1 MLDASPAQ
9 TRRPTRFATAL
20 RHYWAARRM
29 SQLDLACI
37 SNVSARHVS
46 FLESG
51 RAQPSR
57 DMVLQLAQGLVLP
70 LAARNSLLQAA
81 GFVPAYP
88 ASPLESEA
96 LGPFRTVLSE
106 MMAKH
111 APNPAL
117 VCDRHWNL
125 LDANLTAKA
134 LITGLDPSGAES
146 NLIRLLSEQPLAP
159 DLVANYP
166 QVVHEMT
173 ARLQLESLGAGD
185 DPLLQA
191 LLQSLERASKAH
203 PYKPPS
209 GQRSPVV
216 PLIFKTPGEPLSFLS
231 VIAHFG
237 TSEDVTVRDLRLELF
252 FPTDDHTRAAMAA
265 LGDQG

>member
-1 MLDASPAQ
+1 MQQTQTAQAS
-9 TRRPTRFATAL
+9 RPSSFANAL
-20 RHYWAARRM
+20 RHYRAGRRM

-57 DMVLQLAQGLVLP
+57 DMVMQLAQGLVLP

-88 ASPLESEA
+88 ASPLDSEA
-96 LGPFRTVLSE
+96 LGPFRDVLSE

-125 LDANLTAKA
+125 LDANLTAKT
-134 LITGLDPSGAES
+134 LITGLDPMGAEP
-146 NLIRLLSEQPLAP
+146 NLIRLLAEQPMAP

-173 ARLQLESLGAGD
+173 ARLQLEALEAGI
-185 DPLLQA
+185 DPILQS

-252 FPTDDHTRAAMAA
+252 FPTNDHTRAAMAA
-265 LGDQG
+265 LGEQG

>member
-1 MLDASPAQ
+1 MQQTQSAQ
-9 TRRPTRFATAL
+9 TRPTSFANAL
-20 RHYWAARRM
+20 RHYRAGRRM
-29 SQLDLACI
+29 SQLDLACT

-57 DMVLQLAQGLVLP
+57 DMVMQLAQGMVLP

-88 ASPLESEA
+88 ASPLDSEA
-96 LGPFRTVLSE
+96 LGPFRAVLSE

-134 LITGLDPSGAES
+134 LVSGLDPSGTQS
-146 NLIRLLSEQPLAP
+146 NLIRLLSEQALAS
-159 DLVANYP
+159 DLVANFP
-166 QVVHEMT
+166 QVLHEMT
-173 ARLQLESLGAGD
+173 ARLQLEVLEAGN
-185 DPLLQA
+185 DPVLKS
-191 LLQSLERASKAH
+191 LLQSLEAASKAH
-203 PYKPPS
+203 PYKPAASP
-209 GQRSPVV
+209 RSPVV
-216 PLIFKTPGEPLSFLS
+216 PLVFNTPDQPLSFLS

-252 FPTDDHTRAAMAA
+252 FPTDDYTRNAMIA
-265 LGDQG
+265 LSSQG

>member
-1 MLDASPAQ
+1 
-9 TRRPTRFATAL
+9 
-20 RHYWAARRM
+20 
-29 SQLDLACI
+29 
-37 SNVSARHVS
+37 
-46 FLESG
+46 
-51 RAQPSR
+51 
-57 DMVLQLAQGLVLP
+57 MVLQLAQGMVLP

-88 ASPLESEA
+88 ASPLNSEA
-96 LGPFRTVLSE
+96 LGPFRAVLSE

-125 LDANLTAKA
+125 LDANLAAKA
-134 LITGLDPSGAES
+134 LISGLDPSGTQS

-166 QVVHEMT
+166 QVLHEMT
-173 ARLQLESLGAGD
+173 ARLQLEALEAGD
-185 DPLLQA
+185 DPVLQG

-203 PYKPPS
+203 PYKAPT

-216 PLIFKTPGEPLSFLS
+216 PLIFNTPDQPLSFLS

-252 FPTDDHTRAAMAA
+252 FPTDDYTRTAMAA
-265 LGDQG
+265 LNGQG

>member
-1 MLDASPAQ
+1 MQQTQSAQ
-9 TRRPTRFATAL
+9 TRPTSFANAL
-20 RHYWAARRM
+20 RHYRAGRRM
-29 SQLDLACI
+29 SQLDLACT

-57 DMVLQLAQGLVLP
+57 DMVMQLAQGMVLP

-88 ASPLESEA
+88 ASPLDSEA
-96 LGPFRTVLSE
+96 LGPFRAVLSE

-117 VCDRHWNL
+117 VCDRHWIL
-125 LDANLTAKA
+125 LDANRTAKA
-134 LITGLDPSGAES
+134 LVSGLDPSGTQS

-159 DLVANYP
+159 DLVANFP
-166 QVVHEMT
+166 QVLHEMT
-173 ARLQLESLGAGD
+173 ARLQLEALEAGN
-185 DPLLQA
+185 DPVLQS
-191 LLQSLERASKAH
+191 LLQSLEAASKAH
-203 PYKPPS
+203 PYKPPARP
-209 GQRSPVV
+209 RSPVV
-216 PLIFKTPGEPLSFLS
+216 PLVFNTPDQPLSFLS

-252 FPTDDHTRAAMAA
+252 FPTDDYTRNAMIA
-265 LGDQG
+265 LSSQG

>member
-1 MLDASPAQ
+1 MLDASSAQ

-20 RHYWAARRM
+20 RHYRAGRRM
-29 SQLDLACI
+29 SQLDLACN

-88 ASPLESEA
+88 ASPLGSEA
-96 LGPFRTVLSE
+96 LDPFRAILTE

-125 LDANLTAKA
+125 LEANLAAKT
-134 LITGLDPSGAES
+134 LIAGLDPLGEET
-146 NLIRLLSEQPLAP
+146 NLIRLLSERPLAA

-166 QVVHEMT
+166 QVLHEMT
-173 ARLQLESLGAGD
+173 GRLQLEALEAGE
-185 DPLLQA
+185 DPILQA
-191 LLQSLERASKAH
+191 LLHSLDRASKAH
-203 PYKPPS
+203 PYRPS
-209 GQRSPVV
+209 ASPRSPVV
-216 PLIFKTPGEPLSFLS
+216 PIVFHSPGQPLSFLS

-252 FPTDDHTRAAMAA
+252 FPTDDHTQTVMAA
-265 LGDQG
+265 LNP

>member
-1 MLDASPAQ
+1 MQQ
-9 TRRPTRFATAL
+9 TQSSRPSSFANAL
-20 RHYWAARRM
+20 RHYRTGRRM
-29 SQLDLACI
+29 SQLDLACT

-57 DMVLQLAQGLVLP
+57 DMVMQLAQGMVLP

-81 GFVPAYP
+81 GFAPAYP
-88 ASPLESEA
+88 ASPLDSEA
-96 LGPFRTVLSE
+96 LGPFRAVLSE

-134 LITGLDPSGAES
+134 LITGLDPSGAQS

-166 QVVHEMT
+166 QVLHEMT
-173 ARLQLESLGAGD
+173 ARLQLEALEAGGD
-185 DPLLQA
+185 AILQA
-191 LLQSLERASKAH
+191 LLQSLERASKTH

-216 PLIFKTPGEPLSFLS
+216 PLIFKTPSEPLSFLS

-252 FPTDDHTRAAMAA
+252 FPTDDYTRTAMAA
-265 LGDQG
+265 LGEQG

>member
-1 MLDASPAQ
+1 MLDAQLDQA
-9 TRRPTRFATAL
+9 RRSTRFAAAL
-20 RHYWAARRM
+20 RHYRAGRRM
-29 SQLDLACI
+29 SQLDLACN

-81 GFVPAYP
+81 GFVPAFP
-88 ASPLESEA
+88 TSPLDSEA
-96 LGPFRTVLSE
+96 LGPFRAVLTE
-106 MMAKH
+106 IMAKH

-125 LDANLTAKA
+125 LDANLAAKT
-134 LITGLDPSGAES
+134 LIAGLDPLGEET
-146 NLIRLLSEQPLAP
+146 NLIRLLSDRPLAA
-159 DLVANYP
+159 DRVANYP
-166 QVVHEMT
+166 QVLHEMIG
-173 ARLQLESLGAGD
+173 RLQLEALESGQ
-185 DPLLQA
+185 DPIIQDLLH
-191 LLQSLERASKAH
+191 SLEVASKAH
-203 PYKPPS
+203 PYRPLASP
-209 GQRSPVV
+209 RSPVV
-216 PLIFKTPGEPLSFLS
+216 PLIFKSPGEPLSFLS

-252 FPTDDHTRAAMAA
+252 FPADDHTGRAMAA
-265 LGDQG
+265 LSG